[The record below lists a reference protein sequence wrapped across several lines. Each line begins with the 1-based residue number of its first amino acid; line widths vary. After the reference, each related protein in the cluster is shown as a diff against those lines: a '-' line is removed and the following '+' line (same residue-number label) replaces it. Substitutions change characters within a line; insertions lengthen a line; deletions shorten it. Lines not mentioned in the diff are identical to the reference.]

1 MATECSRWSATELWN
16 QAMSILRKKVD
27 ENDYRQYFQRIVAV
41 SVSETELKLGVNS
54 GFFAETIDEKFGTLI
69 SAAVKE
75 AAGCDIFYSMGW
87 DLTYVSPPAEPEAEE
102 PDAVAPVAKP
112 AVLTAPNCNARYTF
126 ENFVVGEENRYAFS
140 AAQTAATAPGTYN
153 PLYIYG
159 GTGMGKTHLMQAVA
173 NHVQSANPNA
183 VVRYTTCEGFLNE
196 YVDAIKNHTS
206 DKFRDR
212 FRNVDLLLVDDVHN
226 LSGKEGLQEEFFNT
240 VNAIYNTG
248 KQIMM
253 TSDKQPSE
261 IKGLEARLVSR
272 FQSGLTVQI
281 TTPSYQTRL
290 AFLQLKQ
297 KGSMVQLPEEFLAYM
312 ARRISSSIRALDGAR
327 MRLIAYASL
336 VDTTVQPL
344 TMAQVETL
352 LNDLLNEEA
361 ERTKV
366 SIEKILEVVA
376 AQRNL
381 KVIDLTGSK
390 RTKEIAES
398 RMLAMYLGRS
408 LTDLSLKD
416 IGQAFGGRNHTTVI
430 HAIKEIESSCEKN
443 EELKRSIQTIKRR
456 LHADA

>member
-75 AAGCDIFYSMGW
+75 AAGCDSSYSMGW

-240 VNAIYNTG
+240 FNAIYNTG

-281 TTPSYQTRL
+281 TTPSYETRL

-336 VDTTVQPL
+336 VDTTV
-344 TMAQVETL
+344 
-352 LNDLLNEEA
+352 
-361 ERTKV
+361 
-366 SIEKILEVVA
+366 
-376 AQRNL
+376 
-381 KVIDLTGSK
+381 
-390 RTKEIAES
+390 
-398 RMLAMYLGRS
+398 
-408 LTDLSLKD
+408 
-416 IGQAFGGRNHTTVI
+416 
-430 HAIKEIESSCEKN
+430 
-443 EELKRSIQTIKRR
+443 
-456 LHADA
+456 

>member
-1 MATECSRWSATELWN
+1 MATECSHGSAAELWN
-16 QAMSILRKKVD
+16 HAMSILRKKVNED
-27 ENDYRQYFQRIVAV
+27 IYKQYFQRIVSL
-41 SVSETELKLGVNS
+41 SVSERELKLGVNTD
-54 GFFAETIDEKFGTLI
+54 FFAEVIDEKFGALI
-69 SAAVKE
+69 SAAVRE
-75 AAGCDIFYSMGW
+75 AAGCDLSYTLES
-87 DLTYVSPPAEPEAEE
+87 DLSYVPQAVEPEPEE
-102 PDAVAPVAKP
+102 PDAVAPAAKP
-112 AVLTAPNCNARYTF
+112 SVLTAPNCNARYTF
-126 ENFVVGEENRYAFS
+126 ENFVVGEDNRYAFS

-240 VNAIYNTG
+240 FNAIYNTG

-281 TTPSYQTRL
+281 TTPSYETRL